1 MWLFIRDFTFPKII
15 FLAIYFL
22 SGCSTK
28 QGRLIKEKGF
38 LKPAMKH
45 AGTSAFSNQIRT
57 VTAYVKLI
65 ELPAVKMKSALIV
78 FHYHCKPQIWVLSPT
93 LIKTAEKKHLIP
105 EKNKFRKK
113 KTHNDMRLYGPALR

>member
-1 MWLFIRDFTFPKII
+1 MKTIARILYRPQLRTDFETGVWVSAAYAKMWLFIRDFTFPKII

-38 LKPAMKH
+38 LKPA
-45 AGTSAFSNQIRT
+45 
-57 VTAYVKLI
+57 
-65 ELPAVKMKSALIV
+65 VKMKSGRIV

-105 EKNKFRKK
+105 EKK
-113 KTHNDMRLYGPALR
+113 

>member
-28 QGRLIKEKGF
+28 QGRLIKENVF
-38 LKPAMKH
+38 LKSAMKQ
-45 AGTSAFSNQIRT
+45 AGTSAFSNQIRM

-65 ELPAVKMKSALIV
+65 ELPVVKMKSVLIV
-78 FHYHCKPQIWVLSPT
+78 FHYHCKLQIWVLSPT
-93 LIKTAEKKHLIP
+93 LIKIAEKKHLIP
-105 EKNKFRKK
+105 EKK
-113 KTHNDMRLYGPALR
+113 